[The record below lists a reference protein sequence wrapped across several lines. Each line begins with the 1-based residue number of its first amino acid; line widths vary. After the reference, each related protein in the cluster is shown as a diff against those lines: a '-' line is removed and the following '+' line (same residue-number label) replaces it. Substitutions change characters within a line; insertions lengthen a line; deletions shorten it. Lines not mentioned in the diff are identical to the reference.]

1 MEQRTRL
8 ETLVSLR
15 NDQLEKTI
23 NREVSVKMLEVM
35 MKEDADRVLTVTPDL
50 DTLTPKAITVRMRM
64 KEMQEGLTLDQMRL
78 ETLEK
83 MIKDE
88 EYLNSPKEPNEGPD
102 QEAK

>member
-1 MEQRTRL
+1 MEQKTRL

-35 MKEDADRVLTVTPDL
+35 MKEDPDRVLTVTPDL

-64 KEMQEGLTLDQMRL
+64 KEMQEGLTMDMLRLQML
-78 ETLEK
+78 EVMIAEEK
-83 MIKDE
+83 TKQ
-88 EYLNSPKEPNEGPD
+88 EG
-102 QEAK
+102 Q

>member
-1 MEQRTRL
+1 MEQKTRL

-35 MKEDADRVLTVTPDL
+35 MKEDPDRVLTVTPDL

-64 KEMQEGLTLDQMRL
+64 KEMQEGLTLDQHRL
-78 ETLEK
+78 TTLEA

-88 EYLNSPKEPNEGPD
+88 EYLNSPKEPSEGP
-102 QEAK
+102 QEEKK

>member
-1 MEQRTRL
+1 MEQKTRL

-35 MKEDADRVLTVTPDL
+35 MKEDPDRVLTVTPDL

-64 KEMQEGLTLDQMRL
+64 KEMQEGLAMDQHRL
-78 ETLEK
+78 TTLEE
-83 MIKDE
+83 MIDIE
-88 EYLNSPKEPNEGPD
+88 ESYIKV
-102 QEAK
+102 K